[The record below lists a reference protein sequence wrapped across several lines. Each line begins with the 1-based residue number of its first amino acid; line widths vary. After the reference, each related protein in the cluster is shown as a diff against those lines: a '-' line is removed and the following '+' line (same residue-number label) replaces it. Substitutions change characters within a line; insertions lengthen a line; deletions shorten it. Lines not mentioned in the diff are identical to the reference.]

1 MALNHVGAHRIV
13 SITTLAEQRLQGNQP
28 PVVEERPR
36 QECYL
41 ISAES
46 EHPRL
51 IESVGTLTDGSR
63 IGLSISFPILSSDLE
78 EDDENPE
85 RLVSGGFQATLRNV
99 IRIAL
104 GDDYR

>member
-1 MALNHVGAHRIV
+1 M
-13 SITTLAEQRLQGNQP
+13 AEQRLQGNQP

-36 QECYL
+36 QESYL

-51 IESVGTLTDGSR
+51 IESVGLTDGSR
-63 IGLSISFPILSSDLE
+63 IGLSFSFPILSSDLE